1 MLGLVDVQRSH
12 GASTVM
18 VHELLVNLPMSQR
31 PPETEPGAA
40 PNQLVTK
47 KLFPMDMATVYMFF
61 FSVFIPHV
69 QHTEI
74 YHESSGY
81 MHLYPSLCGTYINIK
96 P

>member
-47 KLFPMDMATVYMFF
+47 NLFPMDMATVYMFF
-61 FSVFIPHV
+61 FFCVYTTCSTHGNIP
-69 QHTEI
+69 
-74 YHESSGY
+74 
-81 MHLYPSLCGTYINIK
+81 
-96 P
+96 